1 MEILLSKKSTLSS
14 FLKQRMKNY
23 EFRFLA
29 STINFYFIA
38 FLFLHVIYLWWLLFY
53 FILEGLTE
61 YHFLVKWA
69 PCIKTVIIIIIIII
83 IIIVITIIIIIVII
97 IIMHSWY
104 LIIGQS
110 CMDEVDIMEI

>member
-1 MEILLSKKSTLSS
+1 
-14 FLKQRMKNY
+14 MKNY

-38 FLFLHVIYLWWLLFY
+38 FLFLLVIYLWWLLFY

-69 PCIKTVIIIIIIII
+69 PCIKTVIIIIIII
-83 IIIVITIIIIIVII
+83 TIIIIIVI

>member
-1 MEILLSKKSTLSS
+1 MIT
-14 FLKQRMKNY
+14 
-23 EFRFLA
+23 
-29 STINFYFIA
+29 FI
-38 FLFLHVIYLWWLLFY
+38 LFY

-69 PCIKTVIIIIIIII
+69 SSIKTVIIIITIII
-83 IIIVITIIIIIVII
+83 ITIIIIIVI

>member
-1 MEILLSKKSTLSS
+1 
-14 FLKQRMKNY
+14 MKNY

-69 PCIKTVIIIIIIII
+69 SWIKTVIIFIIII
-83 IIIVITIIIIIVII
+83 ITIIIIIVI

>member
-1 MEILLSKKSTLSS
+1 
-14 FLKQRMKNY
+14 MKNY

-38 FLFLHVIYLWWLLFY
+38 FLFLHVIYLWLFFN

-97 IIMHSWY
+97 IIIIIVII
-104 LIIGQS
+104 IIGQS